1 MRLSNIKKKEILCTK
16 QQYYYHRLLRRTL
29 QGSVILLAITV
40 QLIFFH
46 FNEFTIQ
53 MVEISVSG

>member
-29 QGSVILLAITV
+29 QGSVILFKKLTRIA
-40 QLIFFH
+40 
-46 FNEFTIQ
+46 
-53 MVEISVSG
+53 M